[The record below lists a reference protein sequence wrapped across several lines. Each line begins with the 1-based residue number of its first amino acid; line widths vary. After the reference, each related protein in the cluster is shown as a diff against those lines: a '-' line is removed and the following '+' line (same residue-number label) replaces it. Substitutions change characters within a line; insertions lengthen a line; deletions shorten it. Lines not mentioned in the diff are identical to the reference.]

1 MYPLAEQWS
10 FITSLKVS
18 TLAAS
23 TFGPHSLLI
32 CSWRIHAVMWIQ
44 IHIEFGSEF
53 RILAQFGS
61 GLCYK
66 FRLNNLNN
74 FRENHFT
81 FKKYFVSTNK
91 NKMSPKEI
99 VSQLS
104 LWIEFYTFCLYFI
117 LYLHICL
124 DPDPYSEYWFGSTKL
139 VKTDPVRIRIHIA

>member
-10 FITSLKVS
+10 FITQSLSLKVS

-23 TFGPHSLLI
+23 TFGPHSPLI

-81 FKKYFVSTNK
+81 FKSILFQLIRTKCHLKKLLVSW
-91 NKMSPKEI
+91 
-99 VSQLS
+99 VSELNFTPFASILS
-104 LWIEFYTFCLYFI
+104 YIYIYVWI
-117 LYLHICL
+117 
-124 DPDPYSEYWFGSTKL
+124 
-139 VKTDPVRIRIHIA
+139 RIRIRNTDSDPQSSWIRIQ